1 MSISGPTH
9 ELHWTQDEAI
19 SSRSVRRTP
28 ARPSIALGTDL
39 KIVRRV
45 GASPRERGSAT
56 GQTCPDIFELSDGN
70 FAVIG
75 TEATAALDSE
85 LPPDAARA
93 DYERIVVVSRETLI
107 RAKADIP
114 DV

>member
-1 MSISGPTH
+1 MRFCGPPH
-9 ELHWTQDEAI
+9 ELH
-19 SSRSVRRTP
+19 RTKERPSARAASTHP
-28 ARPSIALGTDL
+28 ARPSTKLGTDL

-45 GASPRERGSAT
+45 GASPRERGSVS
-56 GQTCPDIFELSDGN
+56 GQSCPDIFELSDGN

-93 DYERIVVVSRETLI
+93 DYERIVVISR
-107 RAKADIP
+107 D
-114 DV
+114 